1 MVTEQTK
8 FKFKGYRITK
18 SDISIKPDGDINQK
32 LNISFSGKNQEAENS
47 VYILD
52 LTTSVSNEDKSID
65 ITIDM
70 RGFFEFDEGL
80 STDNQKIFFNGNA
93 PAIMFPYIRAAIS
106 TITGISGIAPIVLP
120 TINFAE
126 SARRAKAKENDSK

>member
-1 MVTEQTK
+1 MATEQTK

-32 LNISFSGKNQEAENS
+32 LNISFSGKNQKAENS

-52 LTTSVSNEDKSID
+52 LRTSITNEDNSID
-65 ITIDM
+65 INIDM

-80 STDNQKIFFNGNA
+80 SPNNQEMFFNGSA

-126 SARRAKAKENDSK
+126 SVRRAKAKGNDSK